1 MVKNRSNETNL
12 KQEKAE
18 ESCSTHVFTKRKST
32 MVSYQNHRADLVEA
46 GRVELP
52 SENLSTRPS
61 TSVAVVFKF
70 PFRGSQRQD
79 PRSGSF
85 INPARR
91 KA

>member
-1 MVKNRSNETNL
+1 MS
-12 KQEKAE
+12 
-18 ESCSTHVFTKRKST
+18 FPKSSRNSEFKHKIT
-32 MVSYQNHRADLVEA
+32 VIPLYQNDGYSLVEA